1 MNNRDLV
8 YIALFAALTI
18 VFGLIPAIPLSF
30 IPVPITARSLGVM
43 LSGSLLGAKRG
54 GLAMMLFLLLIA
66 IGIPQASGG
75 SGLGVFLGPRG
86 GFLLGFPLG
95 AFTIGWLTE
104 RFWRQLSLGNAMLAN
119 AIGGI
124 VVVYAIGLPWLAVL
138 AGRETALSAV
148 AFLPGDLIKVGIA
161 SLVAVIVKRSYP
173 LISAR

>member
-1 MNNRDLV
+1 MSNRDLV

-18 VFGLIPAIPLSF
+18 VLGLIPAIPLSF

-43 LSGSLLGAKRG
+43 LAGSLLGAKRG
-54 GLAMMLFLLLIA
+54 GLAMLLFLLLIA

-75 SGLGVFLGPRG
+75 SGLGVFFGPRG

-95 AFTIGWLTE
+95 AFAIGWLTE
-104 RFWRQLSLGNAMLAN
+104 RFWRQLNLGNAILAN

-138 AGRETALSAV
+138 AGHETALSAV

-173 LISAR
+173 LISTR

>member
-18 VFGLIPAIPLSF
+18 VLGLIPAIPLSF

-43 LSGSLLGAKRG
+43 LAGSLLGAKRG
-54 GLAMMLFLLLIA
+54 GLAMLLFLLLIA

-75 SGLGVFLGPRG
+75 SGLGVFFGPRG
-86 GFLLGFPLG
+86 GFLLAFPLG

-104 RFWRQLSLGNAMLAN
+104 RFWRQLNLGNAIVAN

-124 VVVYAIGLPWLAVL
+124 GVVYAIGLPWLAVL
-138 AGRETALSAV
+138 AGSETARSAV
-148 AFLPGDLIKVGIA
+148 AFLPGDLIKVVIA
-161 SLVAVIVKRSYP
+161 ALVAVTVKRSYP
-173 LISAR
+173 LIPTR